1 MWELLKK
8 VIKIKFAIILLAS
21 AGAWNIYQLAKPVK
35 PNLDQ
40 LRLEIAEQACWSIID
55 SLPKDIRPVENTVVL
70 RFAGDKTRYVTSK
83 LEDLIERTGKV
94 SLMDKGFFDKV
105 LRELKIED
113 KEVGTFDKALE
124 IGKKSG
130 ADYVIFGD
138 IEKYIS
144 DRENA
149 RLKMNVRMI
158 DIAKEKVIMANVI
171 DLQPSFVTAK
181 VTTISPWSRVL
192 FWLLFTIFMPLI
204 FIKLVRHVLSME
216 SNAANFTLVLSFTA
230 VSFFLALIL
239 AGFDLSSLWIGLLLL
254 AGLITSVAYNYW
266 ICNYIEELRDR

>member
-8 VIKIKFAIILLAS
+8 LLKIKFAIILLAIT
-21 AGAWNIYQLAKPVK
+21 GAWNIYQIAKPDK
-35 PNLDQ
+35 PNLDM
-40 LRLEIAEQACWSIID
+40 LRLEIGEQACWSIID
-55 SLPKDIRPVENTVVL
+55 SLPTDIRPVEKTVVL
-70 RFAGDKTRYVTSK
+70 RFTGDNTRYITSK
-83 LEDLIERTGKV
+83 LEELIERTGKV

-113 KEVGTFDKALE
+113 KEVNTFDEAFE
-124 IGKKSG
+124 IGRKSG
-130 ADYVIFGD
+130 ADYVIFGN
-138 IEKYIS
+138 IEEFIS
-144 DRENA
+144 DREHA

-158 DIAKEKVIMANVI
+158 DIAKEKTIMANII
-171 DLQPSFVTAK
+171 DLQPSIVTAK
-181 VTTISPWSRVL
+181 VTTISPWSRIL
-192 FWLLFTIFMPLI
+192 FWILFTIFMPLI

-239 AGFDLSSLWIGLLLL
+239 AGFDLSSIWIGLLLL